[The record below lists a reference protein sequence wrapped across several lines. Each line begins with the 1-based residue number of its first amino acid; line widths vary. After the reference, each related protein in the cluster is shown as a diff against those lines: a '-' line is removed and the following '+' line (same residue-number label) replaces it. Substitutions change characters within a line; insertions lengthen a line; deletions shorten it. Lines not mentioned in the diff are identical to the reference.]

1 MAMNPPP
8 DHDELQQHKISQMVS
23 KLVQQLEKF
32 RMQRDT
38 YKEELERVK
47 LERR

>member
-1 MAMNPPP
+1 MNPPS
-8 DHDELQQHKISQMVS
+8 DRDESQQHKISQMVS
-23 KLVQQLEKF
+23 KLIQQLETF